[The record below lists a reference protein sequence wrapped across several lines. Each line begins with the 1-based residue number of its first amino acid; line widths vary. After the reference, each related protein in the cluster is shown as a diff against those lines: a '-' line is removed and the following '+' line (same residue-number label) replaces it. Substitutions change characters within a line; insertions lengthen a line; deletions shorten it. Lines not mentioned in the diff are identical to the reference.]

1 MAKIFVA
8 YADKRYIESLMRL
21 KRMAKR
27 TKRIKR
33 MAKRTKRFDKILIYT
48 DKDLPEYVKAS
59 PLFAFSRGGGYW
71 AWKPYVVVDALSK
84 CNLGDIICYVDS
96 GCSLNKD
103 SKEWDDY
110 FSALEKHNAIFFQ
123 YRADFAYPGWDKICK
138 NPQNNSTAIRHWMKP
153 TTRDYFIDFFGND
166 DFTHYAKIWCGGF
179 FVKKTK
185 ALINIID
192 EWYRLILFNPLL
204 FVDPIGKERMN
215 LPDSFNAH
223 RHDQAVVTPLV
234 YFYKE
239 IDNVLVLPETSESD
253 REHAAIVASRFR
265 QGEMSLWLYIKY
277 RVYNL
282 FYGE

>member
-1 MAKIFVA
+1 MSKILVA
-8 YADKRYIESLMRL
+8 YADKRYIESI
-21 KRMAKR
+21 
-27 TKRIKR
+27 KRIKR

-110 FSALEKHNAIFFQ
+110 FSAMENHNALFFQ
-123 YRADFAYPGWDKICK
+123 YRENTSYSGWDEFCK
-138 NPQNNSTAIRHWMKP
+138 NPENNQVEVGYWMKP

-223 RHDQAVVTPLV
+223 RHDQTVVTPLV

-253 REHAAIVASRFR
+253 REHAAIVGSRFR

>member
-1 MAKIFVA
+1 MAKILVA
-8 YADKRYIESLMRL
+8 YADKRYIESI
-21 KRMAKR
+21 
-27 TKRIKR
+27 KRIKR

-110 FSALEKHNAIFFQ
+110 FSAMENHNALFFQ
-123 YRADFAYPGWDKICK
+123 YRENTSYSGWDEFCK
-138 NPQNNSTAIRHWMKP
+138 NPENNKVEVGYWMKP
-153 TTRDYFIDFFGND
+153 TTRDYFIEFFGND
-166 DFTHYAKIWCGGF
+166 DFTHYAKIWCGCF

-223 RHDQAVVTPLV
+223 RHDQTVVTPLV

-239 IDNVLVLPETSESD
+239 TDNVLVLPETSESD